1 MGWDVRAA
9 PFRAG
14 PHRSVDGRSPGTDWR
29 PFAGAAPFRRMRRCE
44 QPSQNG
50 RAGLCQHQHVLVVT
64 TDHLPGYEIRAVLGE
79 VVSSQAR
86 TRNPYREG
94 VKNLRGGAYDPKAPE
109 NLTRWRTDAVQKL
122 GEEATRLGANAVI
135 GMRFDHR
142 EVGEM
147 WMELCA
153 YGTAVV
159 AVRQPQ
165 PNPPTDQP
173 KVAAET
179 AHLAEPLGSGAIAEA
194 PSAPDLG
201 SAAGTPTPRT

>member
-1 MGWDVRAA
+1 
-9 PFRAG
+9 
-14 PHRSVDGRSPGTDWR
+14 
-29 PFAGAAPFRRMRRCE
+29 
-44 QPSQNG
+44 
-50 RAGLCQHQHVLVVT
+50 VLVVT
-64 TDHLPGYEIRAVLGE
+64 TDQLPGYDIRAVLGE

-109 NLTRWRTDAVQKL
+109 NLTRWRTDAVARL
-122 GEEATRLGANAVI
+122 ADEARRLGANAVI

-159 AVRQPQ
+159 AVRQAPEL
-165 PNPPTDQP
+165 PPDQP
-173 KVAAET
+173 LVAAET
-179 AHLAEPLGSGAIAEA
+179 ARPAEPLSSGAIAES

-201 SAAGTPTPRT
+201 SAATTPTPRD